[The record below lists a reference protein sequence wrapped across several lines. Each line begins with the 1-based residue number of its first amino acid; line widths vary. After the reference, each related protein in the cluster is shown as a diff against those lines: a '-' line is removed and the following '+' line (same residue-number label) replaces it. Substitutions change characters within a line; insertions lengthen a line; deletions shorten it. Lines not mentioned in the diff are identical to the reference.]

1 MRSTMEFHLL
11 QQPAELEAS
20 FELMSLLRP
29 HLNDAA
35 VYTGQ
40 LIRQSQA
47 GYVLLGAFRDE
58 QVIGLIGFRES
69 ENLLYGRYIYVDDL
83 IVDPAQRHS
92 GLGGRLL
99 SAARDE
105 ARKRG
110 CAHFVLD
117 TGLHMALAQR
127 FYFHEGLLA
136 KGMHFV
142 QPLTTPQ
149 ENCHA

>member
-1 MRSTMEFHLL
+1 MEFHLL

-20 FELMSLLRP
+20 FELMRQLRP
-29 HLNDAA
+29 HLNDAV

-58 QVIGLIGFRES
+58 RVAGLIGFRES
-69 ENLLYGRYIYVDDL
+69 ENLLYGRFIYVDDL

-149 ENCHA
+149 ENRHA

>member
-1 MRSTMEFHLL
+1 MRATMEFRLL
-11 QQPAELEAS
+11 QHCTEFEAS
-20 FELMSLLRP
+20 FELMHQLRP
-29 HLNDAA
+29 HLNDANA
-35 VYTGQ
+35 YVGQ
-40 LIRQSQA
+40 LNRQVQQ
-47 GYVLLGAFRDE
+47 GYLLLAAFRD
-58 QVIGLIGFRES
+58 QRVVGLIGFRET
-69 ENLLYGRYIYVDDL
+69 ENLLYGRFIYVDDL
-83 IVDPAQRHS
+83 IVAPSQRHS

-142 QPLTTPQ
+142 QQLTTPQ
-149 ENCHA
+149 ENSHA